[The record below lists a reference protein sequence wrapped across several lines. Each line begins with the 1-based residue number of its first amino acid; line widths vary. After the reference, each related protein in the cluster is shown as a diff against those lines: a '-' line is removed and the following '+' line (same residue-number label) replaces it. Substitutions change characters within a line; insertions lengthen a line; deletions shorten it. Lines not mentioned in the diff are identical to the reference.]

1 MRFEFILVA
10 DWPPLAWLAQC
21 PRGNGLISIWHGRS
35 VERAADWFCEAVW
48 AGPYTAGQFDRTDLV
63 FGSGGRLRGEGA
75 VFVSSGSTVD
85 RLQTLETRDG
95 AWVSNSLACLL
106 AGVAGRVDPTYPG
119 FVRDFKSVTR
129 GLRRYKR
136 TLTTS
141 AGPIQLVYFA
151 NIRWD
156 GQRLH
161 EHPKDSP
168 IRDFSTFARYRDFL
182 ATSLGQLA
190 ENASA
195 GERTHAFGLLGT
207 LSSGYDSATVA
218 ALGRCAG
225 LRDVMSFDRSRSG
238 VDDTGAEIAAVL
250 GLRVSTVSREAW
262 RSAPKPEIP
271 FLAADAKGED
281 VHFTAAERLLTG
293 RVLLTGFHGDE
304 MWDRVAWPLPLNE
317 DLVRSDQCGLSL
329 TEYRLWAGFIHCPV
343 PFMGARQVQAVNAI
357 SNSSEL
363 AAWRVPG
370 AYNRPICRRILEEA
384 GVPRQA
390 FGTAKKNTSV
400 LMFERRTFLSPDSWH
415 EYSCWLAERHV
426 QGATHRRAPP
436 PLLRR
441 GPTRLQTAAQHIAAA
456 LHAAARIAPHRLRLV
471 ASLAWR
477 VGAIR
482 SPGPLFRFFFPRALE
497 QAKGRYSRA
506 GVVPELRSATP
517 PSTRARDL
525 PCVVS

>member
-106 AGVAGRVDPTYPG
+106 AGVAGCVDPTYPG

-141 AGPIQLVYFA
+141 AGPVQLVYFA

-161 EHPKDSP
+161 DHPKDSP

-182 ATSLGQLA
+182 TTSLGQLA

-195 GERTHAFGLLGT
+195 GERTHALGLLGT

-262 RSAPKPEIP
+262 RSTPKPEIP

-415 EYSCWLAERHV
+415 EYSGWLAERHV
-426 QGATHRRAPP
+426 QGAT
-436 PLLRR
+436 LLRR

-456 LHAAARIAPHRLRLV
+456 LHAVARIAPHRLRLV

-477 VGAIR
+477 VGAFG
-482 SPGPLFRFFFPRALE
+482 SEEPLFRFCFPWALE

-506 GVVPELRSATP
+506 GVVSELRSATP
-517 PSTRARDL
+517 ASTRTRDL